1 MALNAFLRTAECDTG
16 PQARGAPAAPV
27 QPAGETGRRVAVAYQ
42 TDEARAAR
50 EQRHQ
55 GLERG
60 RVEAAEY
67 DVLQPPS
74 EARRDQREDR
84 GRRMRA
90 PFSVAQILRET
101 AADAVPEWIAG
112 SEHHRRT
119 AAAGEHAAL
128 IEQHRPATA
137 AIADPGPRQMTF
149 HAAHPL
155 RHRQRL

>member
-1 MALNAFLRTAECDTG
+1 MDLNAYLRTAECDTG
-16 PQARGAPAAPV
+16 PRAGGAPGAHG
-27 QPAGETGRRVAVAYQ
+27 QPAGEIGRRVAVAYQ
-42 TDEARAAR
+42 ADGARAAR

-60 RVEAAEY
+60 RVEAAAD

-112 SEHHRRT
+112 SEHHGR
-119 AAAGEHAAL
+119 AAA
-128 IEQHRPATA
+128 
-137 AIADPGPRQMTF
+137 
-149 HAAHPL
+149 AAHPAPYIEPHRPPPPPPPL
-155 RHRQRL
+155 PRHPPTTP